1 MTKQL
6 QERLSYTFQDPSLL
20 DHALLHRSYAAET
33 PSGEDNE
40 RLEFLGDAVLQ
51 LVVTDHI
58 FACFPDL
65 REGTMAKVRAAC
77 VNRDGLAAVA
87 RSLNLGPFLSLGRGE
102 EASGGRDK
110 SSILADSMEAVIAA
124 VYIDGGIE
132 AARNVVLELW
142 RPMISERAAAPG
154 KRDYKTRLQEEL
166 AARGLRPRYRVTE
179 SGPDHSKL
187 FAAEL
192 EVDGDKAGSGEGRSK
207 KEAEQAA
214 AAEALDSLDKL

>member
-1 MTKQL
+1 MSGRL
-6 QERLSYTFQDPSLL
+6 QKSLEYTFVDSGLL

-33 PSGEDNE
+33 PSGDDNE

-58 FACFPDL
+58 YANFPDL

-77 VNRDGLAAVA
+77 VNRDELAVVA
-87 RSLNLGPFLSLGRGE
+87 RSLDLGTCLSLGRGE
-102 EASGGRDK
+102 EASGGRHK
-110 SSILADSMEAVIAA
+110 ASILADAMEAVIAA

-132 AARNVVLELW
+132 AARHVVLTLW
-142 RPMISERAAAPG
+142 EPIIAERATEPG

-166 AARGLRPRYRVTE
+166 AARGLRPRYKVTE
-179 SGPDHSKL
+179 SGPDHAKS
-187 FAAEL
+187 FDAQL
-192 EVDGDKAGSGEGRSK
+192 EVSGKSAGTGTGRSK

-214 AAEALDSLDKL
+214 AAEALESLDSF